1 MNEQDIKI
9 TLARMETQLHRIVSD
24 IESEKETRK
33 KRNED
38 IDKRLRD
45 AEMFIESQ
53 KGKESVTNKVIAF
66 LLTIIAALVIWLITK
81 K

>member
-1 MNEQDIKI
+1 MSEDIQI

-33 KRNED
+33 RRNED
-38 IDKRLRD
+38 IDTRLRS
-45 AEMFIESQ
+45 AEMFIETQ
-53 KGKESVTNKVIAF
+53 KGKEFVTNKVIAF
-66 LLTIIAALVIWLITK
+66 LLTIIAGLVIWLITK